1 MELKEL
7 LGDELYAKVDE
18 KLQEHNNGEPNKQK
32 HVRYADLSEG
42 RYVSVEKYT
51 EKETELA
58 GIRQQ
63 LTEANKQI
71 KSYKDM
77 DIEGIRKSAA
87 DWEEKYRTDTTALQ
101 GKITGLQKEAAAKD
115 YLSGKKIRGKL
126 AQRAAFAGMMNLEY
140 KDGQFVGAD
149 EYMKKLQEEDPDSFE
164 KEKEEETKPGSWVRG
179 ANRKDRPSTLDADE
193 AYLKAKY
200 GNNKYYRGRG
210 GKQ

>member
-58 GIRQQ
+58 GVRQQ
-63 LTEANKQI
+63 LTDANKQI

-77 DIEGIRKSAA
+77 DIDGIRKSAA
-87 DWEEKYRTDTTALQ
+87 DWEEKYKTDTTALQ

-126 AQRAAFAGMMNLEY
+126 AHKAALAGMMELEY

-164 KEKEEETKPGSWVRG
+164 KEKEEKETKPGSWVRG
-179 ANRKDRPSTLDADE
+179 VNRKDRPSTLDADE

-200 GNNKYYRGRG
+200 GNNKYYHGNN
-210 GKQ
+210 K